1 MELRAWLVVLTLAW
15 PQIVAARAAIGAQVV
30 AWLHDAPS
38 ASGGGDCGWSDSTAW
53 GVAVNAVLA
62 CVTVAAA
69 AVMLR
74 LATRRAPA
82 DAAREAAPALAELHA
97 PLLDRHS
104 EDEAEAEAQQAADD
118 AAP

>member
-1 MELRAWLVVLTLAW
+1 M
-15 PQIVAARAAIGAQVV
+15 V

-38 ASGGGDCGWSDSTAW
+38 ASGGIDCGWSDSTAW

-74 LATRRAPA
+74 LAVRRAPA
-82 DAAREAAPALAELHA
+82 DAAREAPPALAELNA

-104 EDEAEAEAQQAADD
+104 ADEAEEEAQEAADD